1 MVRFIVNSM
10 MKCWVGRMVDG
21 VPISPSGRFAAAGS
35 REVSKKLQEHKW
47 IHLVG
52 DTKSYIELC
61 RDIAKLTSSG
71 GRPYCGEGGFIFGFN
86 PSLPLLA
93 WFAR

>member
-1 MVRFIVNSM
+1 MVFPSLLP
-10 MKCWVGRMVDG
+10 GG
-21 VPISPSGRFAAAGS
+21 SPQPQVRARCQRSF
-35 REVSKKLQEHKW
+35 KTLQEHKW

-71 GRPYCGEGGFIFGFN
+71 GRPYCGEGGFIIIWFQ
-86 PSLPLLA
+86 PLA
-93 WFAR
+93 PFACLVCSIAVRIC

>member
-21 VPISPSGRFAAAGS
+21 VPISPSGRFAAAAGS
-35 REVSKKLQEHKW
+35 REVSKELQEHKW

-71 GRPYCGEGGFIFGFN
+71 GM
-86 PSLPLLA
+86 
-93 WFAR
+93 

>member
-1 MVRFIVNSM
+1 MVFPSR
-10 MKCWVGRMVDG
+10 
-21 VPISPSGRFAAAGS
+21 SPSGRFAAAAGS
-35 REVSKKLQEHKW
+35 REVSQELQEHKW

-71 GRPYCGEGGFIFGFN
+71 GRPYCGEGGFIIIWFQ
-86 PSLPLLA
+86 PLA
-93 WFAR
+93 PFACLVCSIAVRIC